1 MNLHEHKQEMF
12 LKEEEDQPL
21 AVILSII
28 CMVVTIIAVFT
39 FGVLPTNEFVFM
51 FFCLLLTNLLH
62 IRRIASTSSFEIML
76 KLVLA
81 LEFCLRGLYNL

>member
-1 MNLHEHKQEMF
+1 MNLQEMF
-12 LKEEEDQPL
+12 LKEEEDQSL

-51 FFCLLLTNLLH
+51 FFVFCLQIFYIYGEL
-62 IRRIASTSSFEIML
+62 RQRQAL
-76 KLVLA
+76 KL
-81 LEFCLRGLYNL
+81 C

>member
-12 LKEEEDQPL
+12 LKEEEDQSL

-39 FGVLPTNEFVFM
+39 FGVCQQMNL
-51 FFCLLLTNLLH
+51 CLCFL
-62 IRRIASTSSFEIML
+62 SSAYKSFTYTENCVNV
-76 KLVLA
+76 KL
-81 LEFCLRGLYNL
+81 